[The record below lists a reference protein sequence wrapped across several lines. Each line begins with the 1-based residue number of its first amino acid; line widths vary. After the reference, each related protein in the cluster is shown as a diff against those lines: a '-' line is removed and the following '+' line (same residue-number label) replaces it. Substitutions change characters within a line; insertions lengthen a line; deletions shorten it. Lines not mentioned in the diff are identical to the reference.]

1 MTPDL
6 LWYDKHTIFGMWFEI
21 HTCFGML
28 IVKGVFLHL
37 VHMHAHILTRQ
48 KWGGADAHAA
58 RRHGRQPIRFSPSHL
73 ILKLD
78 YGYWWR
84 ELQSRLRGVP

>member
-1 MTPDL
+1 MSNTRSTDMI
-6 LWYDKHTIFGMWFEI
+6 WYDKHIIFGMWFEI

-58 RRHGRQPIRFSPSHL
+58 LRH
-73 ILKLD
+73 D
-78 YGYWWR
+78 V
-84 ELQSRLRGVP
+84 SRYASAPPT